1 MAVTVRAA
9 QESDLDALVALAD
22 TVRELHAALYP
33 EDFALQAD
41 RDAVKARFAALLH
54 EPGHALIVAEADRAD
69 AGQDSGVV
77 GYAWTELQVRPPS
90 PFYNRRDRIYVHHL
104 AVTPHARRQGV
115 AAALFQHIEQ
125 CAAAHGIED
134 VYLESWAANKDAHAF
149 FAAQGFTHLKYMFR
163 KRLV

>member
-9 QESDLDALVALAD
+9 QESDLDALVALNEV
-22 TVRELHAALYP
+22 VRELHTALYP
-33 EDFALQAD
+33 EDFALRAD
-41 RDAVKARFAALLH
+41 RDAVKAHFAALLQQA
-54 EPGHALIVAEADRAD
+54 GHALIVAEADGAV
-69 AGQDSGVV
+69 AGQNGGVV

-104 AVTPHARRQGV
+104 AVAPQARRQGV
-115 AAALFQHIEQ
+115 AAALFHHIDQH
-125 CAAAHGIED
+125 AATHGVAD

>member
-9 QESDLDALVALAD
+9 QESDLDALVALSD

-54 EPGHALIVAEADRAD
+54 EAGHVLIVAEADGAV
-69 AGQDSGVV
+69 AAQDGGVV
-77 GYAWTELQVRPPS
+77 GYAWTELQARPPS

-104 AVTPHARRQGV
+104 AVAPRARRQGV
-115 AAALFQHIEQ
+115 AAALFHHIERR
-125 CAAAHGIED
+125 AAADGVGD
-134 VYLESWAANKDAHAF
+134 VYLESWAANRDAHAF

>member
-9 QESDLDALVALAD
+9 QESDLDALVALNEI
-22 TVRELHAALYP
+22 VRELHAVLYP
-33 EDFALQAD
+33 EDFALHAD
-41 RDAVKARFAALLH
+41 QNAIKASLAALLH
-54 EPGHALIVAEADRAD
+54 EPGHALIVAEADGAV
-69 AGQDSGVV
+69 AGPTGSVV
-77 GYAWTELQVRPPS
+77 GYAWIELQVRPSS

-104 AVTPHARRQGV
+104 AVAPQARRQGV
-115 AAALFQHIEQ
+115 AAALFHHIEQ
-125 CAAAHGIED
+125 RAAAHGIGD